1 MRLALKTTDQHG
13 LTLLEMMVVL
23 SLLAGLAAMV
33 VPNFI
38 HTTLS
43 RYRLKHA
50 GQRLVGDMLYARMR
64 AVATNHQYRI
74 VLDSEKNAYWI
85 EAGNRSSS
93 STHWQP
99 EGGPRQFST
108 VGNEACFPG
117 VQLVSAT
124 AGAMTFKPTGGQTN
138 LTVTLEHS
146 SGSRLNIRSSI
157 AGRIRMEYVF

>member
-1 MRLALKTTDQHG
+1 MDPRG

-23 SLLAGLAAMV
+23 CLLAGLAAVV

-64 AVATNHQYRI
+64 AVATNQQYRI
-74 VLDSEKNAYWI
+74 VLDPLENAYWI
-85 EAGNRSSS
+85 EAGNRSSG
-93 STHWQP
+93 STQWEP
-99 EGGPRQFST
+99 EGRPRQFST
-108 VGNEACFPG
+108 AGNEAYFPG

-124 AGAMTFKPTGGQTN
+124 AGSIMFKPIGGQTN
-138 LTVTLEHS
+138 LTVTLEHL